1 MPEPTTTRIQEW
13 QRISLK
19 LIVEGLYEK
28 KLYNIFNMF
37 TEIVNE

>member
-1 MPEPTTTRIQEW
+1 MPEPTTTRTQEW

-28 KLYNIFNMF
+28 MS
-37 TEIVNE
+37 